1 MLDRLAEILNNSER
15 PVQIIFAG
23 KAHPKDEEGKEFI
36 RRVVALTRDKRFMD
50 KLVFIEDYDINT
62 ARYLVQGADVWLNT
76 PRRPMEACG
85 TSGMKAVANG
95 GLHLSILDGWWD
107 EGFQPGL
114 GWAIGRGEEPSD
126 KYPLDEV
133 EAKALYRLLEN
144 EVVPLFYRRDAYD
157 LPRDWIG
164 YVKSS
169 LRNLCPAFN
178 SHRMVEDYSEEGY
191 LPASQRYLNLVKDD
205 FAGARE
211 LGSWAQRIMEN
222 WSQVQVT
229 EAQSSAPRS
238 MTWGQELPI
247 SASVR
252 LGGLQPGDVA
262 VDAYYGRLGPDG
274 EFAER
279 MTHTLEPVGE
289 SDGVWRFEGKVL
301 AQSTGR
307 LGLAVR
313 VVPNHSLAGNKYAL
327 GLAAWS

>member
-1 MLDRLAEILNNSER
+1 M
-15 PVQIIFAG
+15 
-23 KAHPKDEEGKEFI
+23 
-36 RRVVALTRDKRFMD
+36 VALTRDKRFMD

-114 GWAIGRGEEPSD
+114 GWAIGRGDEPSD
-126 KYPLDEV
+126 KYPQDEV

-157 LPRDWIG
+157 LPRGWIG

-178 SHRMVEDYSEEGY
+178 SHRMVEDYAEQGY
-191 LPASQRYLNLVKDD
+191 LPASQSYLNLVKND

-252 LGGLQPGDVA
+252 LGALQPGDVA

-279 MTHTLEPVGE
+279 TTHTLEPVGQN
-289 SDGVWRFEGKVL
+289 DGGWRFEGKVL

-313 VVPNHSLAGNKYAL
+313 VVPYHPLAGNKYAL